1 MVEYELNSDF
11 YNLSSSLELFINQ
24 NHRDITALFVITD
37 SITSEFEEFDMVVNN
52 NDKSFVVYHKN
63 NFISFKMKGDFNKI
77 RIDGE
82 TIIISSTKK
91 EIICLTTKSNIID
104 KEFINNYVK

>member
-24 NHRDITALFVITD
+24 NHRYITSLFVITS

-52 NDKSFVVYHKN
+52 KDKSFVVYDKS
-63 NFISFKMKGDFNKI
+63 NFVSFKMKGDFN
-77 RIDGE
+77 RIIVDDK
-82 TIIISSTKK
+82 TIIISSTKN
-91 EIICLTTKSNIID
+91 EIITLTTKSNIID
-104 KEFINNYVK
+104 KEFVNTYVK